1 VSEDARTLPSWIESK
16 MPCAVMSLGKAL
28 FMLIVI
34 IWLRPKVS
42 GGVRKWGNMPFPKAD
57 LAGKMARDWGTQ

>member
-1 VSEDARTLPSWIESK
+1 VSEDARTLPSWIELK

-28 FMLIVI
+28 FMLIVF

-42 GGVRKWGNMPFPKAD
+42 GGVPRWGNMPFPKAD
-57 LAGKMARDWGTQ
+57 PAGKMARGWGAQ

>member
-1 VSEDARTLPSWIESK
+1 

-28 FMLIVI
+28 LTLFVF

-42 GGVRKWGNMPFPKAD
+42 GGVPKWANKPFPKAD
-57 LAGKMARDWGTQ
+57 RAGKMARDWGTQ